1 VLSASLAPIALAFF
15 IIVTLAALY
24 NDHKGMRDLKEGVD
38 LSTHMVTASLSALID
53 RNDLNTAKARLT
65 ALRLD
70 PNFQGAKVEDTNG
83 HLLISVPQGSA
94 ALAKTGS
101 TSRSLAKRAD
111 QDQSSDVVTDDH
123 LTVRRPLY
131 GPPPLR
137 PLIGF
142 FTAKYSLTLTNRLAT
157 LEFIGSAV
165 GALLILCLVGL
176 ILHVSL
182 GHITSPLEQLAQTVL
197 KIANGDL
204 SSEVPSRARSDEIGE
219 LGRAIQFFKEKLAE
233 RQALQEETELIQSRA
248 DTRRHRLEEL
258 LDEFR
263 LAVAD
268 SLGQVKVQGD
278 SMSLAATSLVGIATQ
293 SSRQAHEAASAIT
306 ESSKNVRTVARASEE
321 LSASISEIERQVTK
335 TRRVVA
341 DAAQTSTQTRVA
353 TDALAAKAEEIG
365 EIIVLIQSIAEQT
378 NMLALNATIEA
389 VRAGEAGRGFAV
401 VAQEVKLLASQTT
414 KAAQHIG
421 GHALAIQGVTDKVI
435 EAIASIAAT
444 MSEAQRSTEIIA
456 VAVQHQS
463 NATSEISYTVA
474 ETAAGTEVAADNVSH
489 VAASAAQTD
498 LSAEKVQRAAAHVAT
513 HAKRLSETV
522 DGFLRNV
529 AQL

>member
-1 VLSASLAPIALAFF
+1 
-15 IIVTLAALY
+15 
-24 NDHKGMRDLKEGVD
+24 
-38 LSTHMVTASLSALID
+38 
-53 RNDLNTAKARLT
+53 
-65 ALRLD
+65 
-70 PNFQGAKVEDTNG
+70 
-83 HLLISVPQGSA
+83 
-94 ALAKTGS
+94 
-101 TSRSLAKRAD
+101 
-111 QDQSSDVVTDDH
+111 
-123 LTVRRPLY
+123 
-131 GPPPLR
+131 
-137 PLIGF
+137 
-142 FTAKYSLTLTNRLAT
+142 
-157 LEFIGSAV
+157 
-165 GALLILCLVGL
+165 
-176 ILHVSL
+176 
-182 GHITSPLEQLAQTVL
+182 
-197 KIANGDL
+197 
-204 SSEVPSRARSDEIGE
+204 
-219 LGRAIQFFKEKLAE
+219 
-233 RQALQEETELIQSRA
+233 
-248 DTRRHRLEEL
+248 
-258 LDEFR
+258 
-263 LAVAD
+263 
-268 SLGQVKVQGD
+268 QVKVQGD
-278 SMSLAATSLVGIATQ
+278 AMTLAATSLAGIATQ

-421 GHALAIQGVTDKVI
+421 GHALAIQDVTDKVI

-456 VAVQHQS
+456 IAVQQQS

-498 LSAEKVQRAAAHVAT
+498 LSAEKVHRAAAHVAT
-513 HAKRLSETV
+513 QAKRLSETV

-529 AQL
+529 AQI